1 VIQVFLHGEKRKG
14 TSDREEGRYPIGIVS
29 QMVNLSQK
37 TIRDYEQLGLI
48 KPRRDLRTNN
58 RIYSD
63 FEIEQIKHITH
74 LIHNEGLTLTCIRRI
89 IQLAPCWNIFAC
101 EVKEECVAFKNANRP
116 CYEVRK
122 KWETRCV
129 GPCDQCV
136 VYINRTF
143 GKKQILKGPSAT
155 KR

>member
-1 VIQVFLHGEKRKG
+1 MFLHGEKQKD
-14 TSDREEGRYPIGIVS
+14 TNKEEKGRYPIGFVS
-29 QMVNLSQK
+29 QVVKLSQK
-37 TIRDYEQLGLI
+37 NIRDYEQMGLI

-74 LIHNEGLTLTCIRRI
+74 LIHNEGLTLSCIRRI

-101 EVKEECVAFKNANRP
+101 EVKENCPAYKYANMP
-116 CYEVRK
+116 CYEVRE
-122 KWETRCV
+122 KWETCCA

-136 VYINRTF
+136 VYINRVF
-143 GKKQILKGPSAT
+143 GKKKVLKGPLDIKT
-155 KR
+155 

>member
-1 VIQVFLHGEKRKG
+1 
-14 TSDREEGRYPIGIVS
+14 
-29 QMVNLSQK
+29 MVNLSQK

-48 KPRRDLRTNN
+48 KPKRNLRTNN

-101 EVKEECVAFKNANRP
+101 EVKEECVAFKNANKP

-122 KWETRCV
+122 KWETRCI

-143 GKKQILKGPSAT
+143 GKIKILKGPSDT

>member
-1 VIQVFLHGEKRKG
+1 MFLHGEKENG
-14 TSDREEGRYPIGIVS
+14 PNDREKGRYPIGFVS

-48 KPRRDLRTNN
+48 KPKRNLRTNN

-74 LIHNEGLTLTCIRRI
+74 LIHNEGLTLSSIRRI

-101 EVKEECVAFKNANRP
+101 EVKEECVAYKYANMP

-122 KWETRCV
+122 KWETRCA

-136 VYINRTF
+136 VYINRIF
-143 GKKQILKGPSAT
+143 GKKKILKRPSDT